1 MAYINGNKPIVTNGL
16 VYALDFGNPKSYTSG
31 SNTARSMVFDP
42 SGTTAVTS
50 SAVVQY
56 PTYTLTTPFF
66 NNGILDF
73 QGAEFIRR
81 TGSFSILDPEKEF
94 TIHIVSKVITAGNLF
109 SINSTSGNLST
120 FVSQSNTTFGF
131 NISAGDFSRTYP
143 GLTTSSLQHVTYRY
157 SSGSIDLFING
168 IPITASAVNQSLL
181 TAVTTNALF
190 INKDPNTSTFQT
202 AFSGSVGQFY
212 VYNRALTANEIYS
225 NYLISAERY
234 DFPTINKPYTQDENV
249 YKYIQTSG
257 ITDQNTISAISTFVT
272 GLKLNKLWDKIV
284 GIYPFIGNT
293 TGSQRINLKDPG
305 VLNLTYSGS
314 WSASNS
320 GSFPISNTS
329 YIQSP
334 LGSGTTYPTINS
346 QSFHTSVL
354 SYDTP
359 QTSSYIAGGVSGQ
372 GALGGTVTY
381 ANGKVIHTFTTEGS
395 SSIVFTNPSITQ
407 VEVLVVGG
415 GGGGGRHFTIGNR
428 GGGGGGAGG
437 LIFSSSFN
445 VTPLSTLDVVVGA
458 GGNGGT
464 TGFPNC
470 TGSNGQNSQFG
481 TLVAFGGG
489 GGGPAGVASGTGSN
503 GGSGGGAGRPA
514 PNSFASGGL
523 GIPGQ
528 GNDGGIISDLNE
540 GGGSGGGGAA
550 GKGLYGG
557 LTFSEGGPGLPIS
570 TSGMPVSYSAG
581 GRSGYWFLDWS
592 PTQINGL
599 PNTGNGGWGNRGAD
613 AGKGGSGVVIVS
625 YNLIPGGGPK
635 TGIYLTETSV
645 SGAINNETPA
655 GITGSGTIGL
665 LTISRTGSTSLII
678 SKNNTTS
685 SIASAASPKV
695 SLNLPFGATNQAD
708 QISTITPYSIA
719 YASIGAGLTTSEVS
733 TYYNLVSQLQT
744 NLKRQNTLLDTYTG
758 SAAAYS
764 LRRIGPSG
772 YFGPAIRVRRDSDNT
787 LRDIGFTSDGQLDT
801 VGLLDFVGVT
811 GSGFV
816 NTWYD
821 QSGNSR
827 DASQVTT
834 GSQPLVIS
842 SGVLLTLN
850 SKPAIRFDGVNDNLN
865 KGAFGFPTTNI
876 SIVKVNNR
884 IGESSNGD
892 SIGYSS
898 SPLGG
903 LININSSV
911 ISLDGRPSGG
921 AYFVANSGLATTN
934 NQILQ
939 LNVYDGSNM
948 KSSANGNAFGTTAV
962 SANPII
968 YANQTLIIGSVFPT
982 SGYGN
987 GNTQELVIWDVDQT
1001 TNRTAIESNI
1011 NTNYK
1016 IYGSATASFD
1026 PDYSAFITATG
1037 ITQPTQSAALETL
1050 VSDLKSYGLWSKIKA
1065 IYPMVTDKNN
1075 RFAYSQELDTG
1086 WNPVNTVVAT
1096 NNVTAPDGT
1105 LTAERIT
1112 ETTSSITTYTVTN
1125 NGASAYT
1132 INGSDNPVLT
1142 LERGKTYQFNI
1153 NASGHP
1159 FYIMTGSG
1167 AYTAGGQYDTG
1178 VTGQGTQVGT
1188 LTFVV
1193 PDAAPSTL
1201 AYVCQFHSS
1210 MGNTINVINNTD
1222 QHHIYQTI
1230 ATGLVTGSEY
1240 VASIYG
1246 KFLNRPWLA
1255 METNTGA
1262 KAWFNIQTGIT
1273 GSLTGSNAT
1282 ITSVGSGWY
1291 RCALYFTSS
1300 VASGPQNIQYN
1311 LADANGNLSYA
1322 GVLGT
1327 GSYLWGAQFENGNV
1341 LGPYRATTST
1351 GFTTGSMLDQM
1362 KFNLKSTSSFSG
1374 SFVGNWNPGYGGN
1387 KPDGVTGYM
1396 NTNYNPSSSGLLN
1409 SAHLSH
1415 YGTTNL
1421 GIGTIFALLGVKDGS
1436 TKQDISPS
1444 VLGGDSYNSINSTD
1458 VPIGTIYTRVD
1469 SFILSNRNSPIEF
1482 NNWYKNNKVSTV
1494 VRDSTSIPNGN
1505 IFISG
1510 RNNNGSL
1517 LFPDL
1522 NTKAFVTIGD
1532 GLTDYEAKAL
1542 YWIVQKYQTT
1552 LGRQVY

>member
-1 MAYINGNKPIVTNGL
+1 MAYVNGNKPIITNGL
-16 VYALDFGNPKSYTSG
+16 VYALDFGNTKSYTSG
-31 SNTARSMVFDP
+31 ANTARSMVFDP

-66 NNGILDF
+66 NNGVLDF

-81 TGSFSILDPEKEF
+81 TGSLSVLDPEKEF
-94 TIHIVSKVITAGNLF
+94 TIHIVSKVANTGNLF
-109 SINSTSGNLST
+109 SINTTSGNLST

-181 TAVTTNALF
+181 TAVNTNALF

-212 VYNRALTANEIYS
+212 VYNRALTADEIYS
-225 NYLISAERY
+225 NYLISAEKY
-234 DFPTINKPYTQDENV
+234 NFPTVNKPYTLDENV
-249 YKYIQTSG
+249 YKYVQTAG
-257 ITDQNTISAISTFVT
+257 ITDQNTISAISTFVA

-320 GSFPISNTS
+320 GSTPATNTS

-346 QSFHTSVL
+346 QSFHASIL

-359 QTSSYIAGGVSGQ
+359 QTSSYIAGGISGQ

-415 GGGGGRHFTIGNR
+415 GGGGGRNTIVQNR

-437 LIFSSSFN
+437 LIFSSSFTI
-445 VTPLSTLDVVVGA
+445 TPLTTLDVVVGA
-458 GGNGGT
+458 GGIGGKAT
-464 TGFPNC
+464 FPNC
-470 TGSNGQNSQFG
+470 TGSNGENSQFG

-489 GGGPAGVASGTGSN
+489 GGGPAQVTSGTGSN
-503 GGSGGGAGRPA
+503 GGSGGGAGRPF

-528 GNDGGIISDLNE
+528 GNDGGIINDITD
-540 GGGSGGGGAA
+540 GGGSGGGGAG
-550 GKGLYGG
+550 GKGLYQNRN
-557 LTFSEGGPGLPIS
+557 FSEGGPGLPIS
-570 TSGMPVSYSAG
+570 ISGMPVSYSAG
-581 GRSGYWFLDWS
+581 GRSGHYFLDWT

-708 QISTITPYSIA
+708 QISTITPYSVA

-744 NLKRQNTLLDTYTG
+744 NLKRQNTLLDNYSG
-758 SAAAYS
+758 AAAAYS

-816 NTWYD
+816 QTWYD
-821 QSGNSR
+821 QSGNGK
-827 DASQVTT
+827 DATQATTANQPEIINSGSVITQNTKPSIQFDGLDDSLSATQIAFTNNLSFITVSARFIDNVFQFVCGQGFGFVNTSTTSQQATVGYANDNNLVSNYKYNLANGYGLSFMTT
-834 GSQPLVIS
+834 VNTQYLHRYYHEKNANANSYLNNSTNTIATVNNDIQSYTTPFAIGRSIARNLF
-842 SGVLLTLN
+842 TLN
-850 SKPAIRFDGVNDNLN
+850 GSIQEIIAYTSSQNSNDT
-865 KGAFGFPTTNI
+865 GIA
-876 SIVKVNNR
+876 
-884 IGESSNGD
+884 D
-892 SIGYSS
+892 
-898 SPLGG
+898 
-903 LININSSV
+903 NINS
-911 ISLDGRPSGG
+911 
-921 AYFVANSGLATTN
+921 
-934 NQILQ
+934 
-939 LNVYDGSNM
+939 
-948 KSSANGNAFGTTAV
+948 
-962 SANPII
+962 
-968 YANQTLIIGSVFPT
+968 
-982 SGYGN
+982 
-987 GNTQELVIWDVDQT
+987 
-1001 TNRTAIESNI
+1001 
-1011 NTNYK
+1011 NYK
-1016 IYGSATASFD
+1016 IYGDATASFD
-1026 PDYSAFITATG
+1026 PDYQAFITATG

-1050 VSDLKSYGLWSKIKA
+1050 VSDLKSYGLWSKMKA

-1075 RFAYSQELDTG
+1075 RFAQSEDFSLT
-1086 WNPVNTVVAT
+1086 WNPVSSSVTV
-1096 NNVTAPDGT
+1096 NQITAPNGT
-1105 LTAERIT
+1105 LTADLIRE
-1112 ETTSSITTYTVTN
+1112 EA
-1125 NGASAYT
+1125 G
-1132 INGSDNPVLT
+1132 
-1142 LERGKTYQFNI
+1142 
-1153 NASGHP
+1153 
-1159 FYIMTGSG
+1159 TG
-1167 AYTAGGQYDTG
+1167 DH
-1178 VTGQGTQVGT
+1178 
-1188 LTFVV
+1188 
-1193 PDAAPSTL
+1193 
-1201 AYVCQFHSS
+1201 YV
-1210 MGNTINVINNTD
+1210 
-1222 QHHIYQTI
+1222 YQTVD
-1230 ATGLVTGSEY
+1230 TLVSGNEY
-1240 VASIYG
+1240 VLSVYG
-1246 KFLNRPWLA
+1246 RFLNRPWIALQ
-1255 METNTGA
+1255 TNDGA
-1262 KAWFNIQTGIT
+1262 QAWFNLQTGVT
-1273 GSLTGSNAT
+1273 GSFTGSRVS
-1282 ITSVGSGWY
+1282 ITNVGSGWY
-1291 RCALYFTSS
+1291 RCALFYTASS
-1300 VASGPQNIQYN
+1300 AGAKNQHIH
-1311 LADANGNLSYA
+1311 LADANGNYNYT
-1322 GVLGT
+1322 GVATT
-1327 GSYLWGAQFENGNV
+1327 GSYLWGAQFENGNL
-1341 LGPYRATTST
+1341 LGPYKATTST

-1362 KFNLKSTSSFSG
+1362 KFNLKNSADTDAAFRLVYS
-1374 SFVGNWNPGYGGN
+1374 GNWNPGYSGA
-1387 KPDGVTGYM
+1387 KPDG
-1396 NTNYNPSSSGLLN
+1396 NTAYADTKLRGTSLTSNYNYVMGYYSRTITGSNGMAMGAGSGAFNNLTSFRITNSSGN
-1409 SAHLSH
+1409 
-1415 YGTTNL
+1415 
-1421 GIGTIFALLGVKDGS
+1421 FDGFSQMSSFSPFLEISNPIS
-1436 TKQDISPS
+1436 TGLYLWS
-1444 VLGGDSYNSINSTD
+1444 
-1458 VPIGTIYTRVD
+1458 
-1469 SFILSNRNSPIEF
+1469 RNSSTVAKI
-1482 NNWYKNNKVSTV
+1482 YKNN
-1494 VRDSTSIPNGN
+1494 SIL
-1505 IFISG
+1505 
-1510 RNNNGSL
+1510 GSL
-1517 LFPDL
+1517 NAQATGDVTLINNIYL
-1522 NTKAFVTIGD
+1522 GAFNAGGGPQQHSPFECAFATIGD
-1532 GLTDYEAKAL
+1532 GLTDYQAKAL
-1542 YWIVQKYQTT
+1542 YWIVQKFQTT